1 MDNRDTA
8 WFVLAF
14 VLVTG
19 LTLWYVGGRKLVER
33 YGRHQDVQQQTQ
45 AAKEQ
50 ARRLESEID
59 NTRQRIKHLGS
70 DPMEIEAA
78 IRRSKDLVREG
89 EKIYRI
95 EKALGEPPH

>member
-1 MDNRDTA
+1 MSNRDTV
-8 WFVLAF
+8 WFVLAL
-14 VLVTG
+14 VLVTT

-33 YGRHQDVQQQTQ
+33 YSQHQHMQQQTQ

-50 ARRLESEID
+50 SVRLEKEIA
-59 NTRQRIKHLGS
+59 NTRERIEHLGS
-70 DPMEIEAA
+70 DPTEIEAA

-95 EKALGEPPH
+95 EKAPSP